1 MEEEYPRDELY
12 KKVLIGVTV
21 IVLAVYLLYNLKIW
35 R

>member
-1 MEEEYPRDELY
+1 MEDEYTRDELY

-21 IVLAVYLLYNLKIW
+21 IVVAVYLLYNLKTW